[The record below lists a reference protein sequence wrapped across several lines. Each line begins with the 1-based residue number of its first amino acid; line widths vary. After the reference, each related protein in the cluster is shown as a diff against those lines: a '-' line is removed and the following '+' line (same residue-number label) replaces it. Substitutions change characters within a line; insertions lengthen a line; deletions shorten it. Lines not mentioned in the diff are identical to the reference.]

1 MTTYPDSESKSAR
14 LFERARR
21 VLPGGNSRSTI
32 FHPPYP
38 IFARS
43 GQGCRITDVD
53 GVERVD
59 FVNNYTV
66 LIHGHAHP
74 EVTAAVTA
82 QLELGAGFAHPT
94 EAEVKLAELLTS
106 RVPSFERIRFVNSG
120 SEAVMNAVKAAR
132 AFTGRPKIAKCEGV
146 YHGSYD
152 YVEVSLDSSAPDWGE
167 DSPVSVPYSRGTP
180 PNVLSDVVV
189 LPFNDVERSERIL
202 TAHAAGLAA
211 VVVDVMPNRA
221 GLIPATPEY
230 LRMLREVT
238 RRHGMVLILDEV
250 ISLRLGYQGGQTEFG
265 VHPDLTAM
273 GKIIGGGLPVGAV
286 AGREEVMAMFDHSR
300 GKAPLPHGGTFNG
313 NPLTMVAGHAALSLM
328 TGEAFARLAELGEKA
343 RGQLSEAFKIAGVE
357 GRITGK
363 ASLFM
368 IHLKDKPLKT
378 YRDACKS
385 PEELELLAG
394 VHRHFL
400 NNGIIIAS
408 GGLGALS
415 TPMSE
420 AEIDQLCEVFLG
432 ALRVLPQSAAVP
444 ARGA

>member
-1 MTTYPDSESKSAR
+1 MTNYPNPDSNSAQ
-14 LFERARR
+14 LFQRACK

-32 FHPPYP
+32 FYSPYP

-74 EVTAAVTA
+74 EISKAVAA

-94 EAEVKLAELLTS
+94 EAELLLAELLTS

-120 SEAVMNAVKAAR
+120 SEAVMNAIKAAR
-132 AFTGRPKIAKCEGV
+132 AYTERPLIAKCEGV

-152 YVEVSLDSSAPDWGE
+152 YVEVSLDSSAANWGE
-167 DSPVSVPYSRGTP
+167 DTPLSVPYARGTP
-180 PNVLSDVVV
+180 PKVLEDVAVI
-189 LPFNDVERSERIL
+189 PFNDVERSERIL
-202 TAHAAGLAA
+202 TAHAGELAA
-211 VVVDVMPNRA
+211 VVIDVMPNRA

-230 LRMLREVT
+230 LTMLREVT
-238 RRHGMVLILDEV
+238 RRHGIVLILDEV

-265 VHPDLTAM
+265 IQPDLTTM
-273 GKIIGGGLPVGAV
+273 GKVIGGGLPVGAV
-286 AGREEVMAMFDHSR
+286 AGKAEVMEMFNHSR
-300 GKAPLPHGGTFNG
+300 GKAPLPHAGTFNG
-313 NPLTMVAGHAALSLM
+313 NPLTMAAGHAAMQLM
-328 TGEAFARLAELGEKA
+328 TEEAFARLNALGERA
-343 RGQLSEAFKIAGVE
+343 RSQLHEAIKVAGLE

-363 ASLFM
+363 GSLFM
-368 IHLKDKPLKT
+368 IHLKDKPLTT
-378 YRDACKS
+378 YRDSFKS
-385 PEELELLAG
+385 PEEQQLLAS

-400 NNGIIIAS
+400 NNGIIIAA

-415 TPMSE
+415 TPMTE
-420 AEIDQLCEVFLG
+420 VEIDQLSEVFLG
-432 ALRVLPQSAAVP
+432 ALRALPQPAAVP
-444 ARGA
+444 A

>member
-32 FHPPYP
+32 FYPPYP

-43 GQGCRITDVD
+43 GKGCRITDVD

-106 RVPSFERIRFVNSG
+106 RVPSFERVRFVNSG

-167 DSPVSVPYSRGTP
+167 DTPVSVPYARGTP

-189 LPFNDVERSERIL
+189 LPFNDVEQSERIL

-265 VHPDLTAM
+265 VDPDLTTM
-273 GKIIGGGLPVGAV
+273 GKVIGGGLPVGAV
-286 AGREEVMAMFDHSR
+286 AGREEVMAMFDHSH

-313 NPLTMVAGHAALSLM
+313 NPLTMVAGHAAMSLM
-328 TGEAFARLAELGEKA
+328 TEEAFARLATLGEKA
-343 RGQLSEAFKIAGVE
+343 RSQLSEAFRIAGVE

-368 IHLKDKPLKT
+368 IHLKDKPLTT
-378 YRDACKS
+378 YRDAFKS
-385 PEELELLAG
+385 PEEQQLLAG

-400 NNGIIIAS
+400 NNGIIIAA

-415 TPMSE
+415 TPMTE
-420 AEIDQLCEVFLG
+420 AEIDQLSEAFLG
-432 ALRVLPQSAAVP
+432 ALRALPQSVAVP